1 VKSEVNVTAE
11 RQQYHFPPELYYE
24 SQARLWARVEGEIAT
39 IGLTALALE
48 TFGDIVY
55 ISTIKAGKPVERGQV
70 IGSIEAA
77 KMVDDLVAPISG
89 EIIAFNEE
97 VQRNPGS
104 INADPY
110 GGWLVRIKPSAWDRD
125 SAALMHGQALELWIK
140 EQPGGL
146 EQ

>member
-1 VKSEVNVTAE
+1 MTAE
-11 RQQYHFPPELYYE
+11 RQQYHFPSELYYE
-24 SQARLWARVEGEIAT
+24 SQAYLWVRVEGEIAT

-55 ISTIKAGKPVERGQV
+55 ISPIEAGKSVKRGQA

-77 KMVDDLVAPISG
+77 KMVDNLVAPISG

-97 VQRNPGS
+97 VQHNPGL

-110 GGWLVRIKPSAWDRD
+110 GGGWLVRVKPSAWDRD
-125 SAALMHGQALELWIK
+125 EASLIHGTALEGWIK
-140 EQPGGL
+140 EQLGGL

>member
-1 VKSEVNVTAE
+1 MTTE

-24 SQARLWARVEGEIAT
+24 SQTRLWVRVEGEIAT

-48 TFGDIVY
+48 TFGDIAY
-55 ISTIKAGKPVERGQV
+55 ISTIQAGKPVERGQA

-89 EIIAFNEE
+89 EIMAFNEE
-97 VQRNPGS
+97 VLRNPGL

-110 GGWLVRIKPSAWDRD
+110 GGGWLVRVRPSAWERE
-125 SAALMHGQALELWIK
+125 SAALIHGPALEPWIE
-140 EQPGGL
+140 EQLGRL

>member
-1 VKSEVNVTAE
+1 MSAE
-11 RQQYHFPPELYYE
+11 RQQYHFPSDLYYE
-24 SQARLWARVEGEIAT
+24 SQTRLWVRVEGEIAT

-48 TFGDIVY
+48 TFGDIAY
-55 ISTIKAGKPVERGQV
+55 ITIKAGKPVERGQV

-97 VQRNPGS
+97 VQRHPGL
-104 INADPY
+104 INDDPY
-110 GGWLVRIKPSAWDRD
+110 GGGWLVKVKLLAWDRD
-125 SAALMHGQALELWIK
+125 SAALIHGPALEPWIK
-140 EQPGGL
+140 EQLGGL

>member
-1 VKSEVNVTAE
+1 MTAE
-11 RQQYHFPPELYYE
+11 RQQYHFPLELYYE
-24 SQARLWARVEGEIAT
+24 SQAHLWMSVEGEIAT

-55 ISTIKAGKPVERGQV
+55 LSTIKTGQPVERGQA

-77 KMVDDLVAPISG
+77 KMVDSLVAPISG

-97 VQRNPGS
+97 VQRNPGL

-110 GGWLVRIKPSAWDRD
+110 GSWLVRVKPSAWDRE
-125 SAALMHGQALELWIK
+125 SAALLHGSALEVWIK
-140 EQPGGL
+140 EQPEGS